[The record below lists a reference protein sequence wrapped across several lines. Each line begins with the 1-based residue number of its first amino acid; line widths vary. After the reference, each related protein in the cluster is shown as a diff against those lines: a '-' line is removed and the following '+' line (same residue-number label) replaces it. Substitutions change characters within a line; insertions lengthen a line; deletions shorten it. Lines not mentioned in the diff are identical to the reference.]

1 MGWSA
6 KLISSKQI
14 TIAEVEDIIKELPDN
29 LRMGI
34 LKQDIVPFNGWGWSA
49 ATDINLPKE
58 NILVIS
64 GLYSISGDKAE
75 PMAEYLKSKLEENG
89 HNIEINLSW

>member
-1 MGWSA
+1 M
-6 KLISSKQI
+6 
-14 TIAEVEDIIKELPDN
+14 
-29 LRMGI
+29 
-34 LKQDIVPFNGWGWSA
+34 GWSA

-64 GLYSISGDKAE
+64 GSYSISGDKAE
-75 PMAEYLKSKLEENG
+75 PMAEYLKGKLEENG